1 MEELLELLKEIKEEI
16 DYTSVDDLVTGG
28 YFESL
33 DLLTVIAD
41 IEEHFKIDILAS
53 DIIPENFDSA
63 DAMWHMILSKK

>member
-41 IEEHFKIDILAS
+41 IEEHFKIEILAS
-53 DIIPENFDSA
+53 DIRPESFDSA
-63 DAMWHMILSKK
+63 DGMWRMILSKK

>member
-41 IEEHFKIDILAS
+41 IEEHFKIDILAG

-63 DAMWHMILSKK
+63 DAMWRMILSKK

>member
-33 DLLTVIAD
+33 V
-41 IEEHFKIDILAS
+41 
-53 DIIPENFDSA
+53 
-63 DAMWHMILSKK
+63 